1 MPIKL
6 TYSNP
11 VAQQANAPGTNT
23 NSVPSPMTN
32 DTSHSMEPTRRDLSA
47 SDTAQISRLIRQFG
61 LLPHP
66 EGGYYRETY
75 RSQETVRRNATGN
88 PYSASTA
95 IYYLLAD
102 GAYSAWHRIAADEAW
117 HFYAGHPL
125 LVHVLLANGRHITH
139 KLGNALQTN
148 GATFQAVVPAGCW
161 FAAQLAQPDSFAFV
175 GCTVAPGFEFREFEL
190 ATEQDL
196 KPWQA
201 QQGLPLR
208 QLLKTDIEVIQKG
221 ARH

>member
-6 TYSNP
+6 TYSIP

-32 DTSHSMEPTRRDLSA
+32 DTNHSMEPTRRGLSRPD
-47 SDTAQISRLIRQFG
+47 SAQISRLIQQFG

-139 KLGNALQTN
+139 TLGNALQTDE
-148 GATFQAVVPAGCW
+148 ATFQAVVPAGCW

-196 KPWQA
+196 QPWLG
-201 QQGLPLR
+201 QQDLPLR
-208 QLLKTDIEVIQKG
+208 QLLKADAEITQKG
-221 ARH
+221 ARQ